1 MTAGDAQ
8 EDNAVTHPIPHPATT
23 DLKPLPVPPLDETLD
38 AYSHA
43 LGAVLHGSELEH
55 ARAVVES
62 FRTGAG
68 PRLDAQLRERAS
80 EREAAGT
87 NWLNDEWYSSYLTT
101 RSPLTLSSNVGFQ
114 LAFPAVGGA
123 AGSDSDSS
131 AGSSADLDRAVD
143 IIRRAATVHL
153 AAASD
158 DTPEDVDGRGNRITM
173 NQWFVYAGGIR
184 HPDKGEDAVVAT
196 QLGAANRDIGV
207 FVDGRLFAL
216 PVSDADGVVVSAAD
230 LRAGL
235 EKVRF
240 HEAAALDF
248 NAPSLLGSGVLA
260 DLLPAILEQGDNRA
274 TYQRLT
280 DMLFTVELQSN
291 GSATSSDAER
301 IREATF
307 GPRGAWVYKPLSY
320 LVDLDSDWVTV
331 HVEHSCQDG
340 ATLVTAVTRMQDAE
354 LPAGASVDAK
364 PAELTWELDATTT
377 QQITSHLET
386 FKAQAGN
393 LRTDIVTVPHNIP
406 ADLPFKLSRDASAQL
421 TMTIAQQLTYGHVRA
436 VYEAVD
442 MREFR
447 AGRTE
452 CLRAATPEAVAFAEK
467 LIDGTASPDD
477 LTSALDAHR
486 GWVKRCKSG
495 NGVDRHI
502 QMMATI
508 DDSPSSDPFFTDRA
522 ATAARRDF
530 LSTTSIGGAD
540 QIVRYCFAPTLPEGF
555 GISYTP
561 LPDDAEFCISWST
574 STAEQPERFRANLGK
589 AAALFWEFCEEL
601 R

>member
-1 MTAGDAQ
+1 MAP
-8 EDNAVTHPIPHPATT
+8 PIPHPATT

-43 LGAVLHGSELEH
+43 LKAVLHGSELEH

-68 PRLDAQLRERAS
+68 PRLDAQLRERAA

-101 RSPLTLSSNVGFQ
+101 RSPLTLASNVGFQ
-114 LAFPAVGGA
+114 LAFPGA
-123 AGSDSDSS
+123 DGMS
-131 AGSSADLDRAVD
+131 GLDRAVD

-153 AAASD
+153 AAASG

-184 HPDKGEDAVVAT
+184 QPDKGEDAVVAT
-196 QLGAANRDIGV
+196 QLGAANREIGV

-216 PVSDADGVVVSAAD
+216 PVSDADGVVVSAAA

-235 EKVRF
+235 EKVRSQ
-240 HEAAALDF
+240 EAAALDF

-260 DLLPAILEQGDNRA
+260 DLLPAILKQGDNRA

-291 GSATSSDAER
+291 GPATSSDAER

-307 GPRGAWVYKPLSY
+307 APRGAWVYKPLSY

-354 LPAGASVDAK
+354 LPAGTSIDAE
-364 PAELTWELDATTT
+364 PAELTWELDDTTT
-377 QQITSHLET
+377 QQITTHLET
-386 FKAQAGN
+386 FKAQVGT
-393 LRTDIVTVPHNIP
+393 LRTDIVTVPHDIP

-467 LIDGTASPDD
+467 LIDGTALPDD
-477 LTSALDAHR
+477 LRSALDAHR
-486 GWVKRCKSG
+486 AWVKRCKSG

-508 DDSPSSDPFFTDRA
+508 DDPASSDPFFTDRA

-530 LSTTSIGGAD
+530 LSTTSIGGAN
-540 QIVRYCFAPTLPEGF
+540 QVVRYCFAPTLPEGF

-561 LPDDAEFCISWST
+561 LPEHTEFCISWNT
-574 STAEQPERFRANLGK
+574 TTAEQPEKFRANLGK
-589 AAALFWEFCEEL
+589 AAARFWEFCEEL
-601 R
+601 S

>member
-8 EDNAVTHPIPHPATT
+8 EDNAVAPPIPHPATT

-43 LGAVLHGSELEH
+43 LKAVLHGSELEH

-101 RSPLTLSSNVGFQ
+101 RSPLTLASNVGFQ
-114 LAFPAVGGA
+114 LAFPGA
-123 AGSDSDSS
+123 DGMS
-131 AGSSADLDRAVD
+131 GLDRAVD

-153 AAASD
+153 AAASG
-158 DTPEDVDGRGNRITM
+158 DTAEDVDGRGNRITM

-184 HPDKGEDAVVAT
+184 QPDKGEDAVVAT
-196 QLGAANRDIGV
+196 QLGAANREIGV

-216 PVSDADGVVVSAAD
+216 PVSDADGVVVSAAA

-235 EKVRF
+235 EKVRT
-240 HEAAALDF
+240 HEAAAVDF

-260 DLLPAILEQGDNRA
+260 DLLPAILNQGDNRA

-291 GSATSSDAER
+291 GPATSSDAER

-307 GPRGAWVYKPLSY
+307 APRGAWVYKPLSY

-354 LPAGASVDAK
+354 LPAGTSIDAE
-364 PAELTWELDATTT
+364 PAELTWELDDTTT
-377 QQITSHLET
+377 QQITTHLET
-386 FKAQAGN
+386 FKAQAGT
-393 LRTDIVTVPHNIP
+393 LRTDIVTVPHDIP

-477 LTSALDAHR
+477 LRSALDAHR
-486 GWVKRCKSG
+486 AWVKRCKSG

-508 DDSPSSDPFFTDRA
+508 DDPASSDPFFTDRA

-530 LSTTSIGGAD
+530 LSTTSIGGAN

-561 LPDDAEFCISWST
+561 LPEDAEFCISWNT
-574 STAEQPERFRANLGK
+574 TTAEQPEKFRANLGK

-601 R
+601 S

>member
-1 MTAGDAQ
+1 MAP
-8 EDNAVTHPIPHPATT
+8 PIPHPATT

-43 LGAVLHGSELEH
+43 LKAVLHDSELEH

-68 PRLDAQLRERAS
+68 PRLDAQLRERAA

-101 RSPLTLSSNVGFQ
+101 RSPLTLASNVGFQ
-114 LAFPAVGGA
+114 LAFPGA
-123 AGSDSDSS
+123 DGMS
-131 AGSSADLDRAVD
+131 GLDRAVD

-153 AAASD
+153 AAASG

-184 HPDKGEDAVVAT
+184 QPDKGEDAVVAT
-196 QLGAANRDIGV
+196 QLGAANREIGV

-216 PVSDADGVVVSAAD
+216 PVSDADGVVVSAAA

-235 EKVRF
+235 EKVRSQ
-240 HEAAALDF
+240 EAAALDF

-260 DLLPAILEQGDNRA
+260 DLLPAILKQGDNRA

-291 GSATSSDAER
+291 GPATSSDAER

-307 GPRGAWVYKPLSY
+307 APRGAWVYKPLSY

-354 LPAGASVDAK
+354 LPAGTSIDAE
-364 PAELTWELDATTT
+364 PAELTWELDDTTT
-377 QQITSHLET
+377 QQITTHLET
-386 FKAQAGN
+386 FKAQVGT
-393 LRTDIVTVPHNIP
+393 LRTDIVTVPHDIP

-467 LIDGTASPDD
+467 LIDGTALPDD
-477 LTSALDAHR
+477 LRSALDAHR
-486 GWVKRCKSG
+486 AWVKRCKSG

-508 DDSPSSDPFFTDRA
+508 DDPASSDPFFTDRA

-530 LSTTSIGGAD
+530 LSTTSIGGAN
-540 QIVRYCFAPTLPEGF
+540 QVVRYCFAPTLPEGF

-561 LPDDAEFCISWST
+561 LPEHTEFCISWNT
-574 STAEQPERFRANLGK
+574 TTAEQPEKFRANLGK
-589 AAALFWEFCEEL
+589 AAARFWEFCEEL
-601 R
+601 S

>member
-1 MTAGDAQ
+1 MAP
-8 EDNAVTHPIPHPATT
+8 PIPHPATT

-43 LGAVLHGSELEH
+43 LKAVLHDSELEH

-68 PRLDAQLRERAS
+68 PRLDAQLRERAA

-101 RSPLTLSSNVGFQ
+101 RSPLTLASNVGFQ
-114 LAFPAVGGA
+114 LAFPGA
-123 AGSDSDSS
+123 DGMS
-131 AGSSADLDRAVD
+131 GLDRAVD

-153 AAASD
+153 AAASG

-184 HPDKGEDAVVAT
+184 QPDKGEDAVVAT
-196 QLGAANRDIGV
+196 QLGAANREIGV

-216 PVSDADGVVVSAAD
+216 PVSDADGVVVSAAA

-235 EKVRF
+235 EKVRSQ
-240 HEAAALDF
+240 EAAALDF

-260 DLLPAILEQGDNRA
+260 DLLPAILKQGDNRA

-291 GSATSSDAER
+291 GPATSSDAER

-307 GPRGAWVYKPLSY
+307 APRGAWVYKPLSY

-354 LPAGASVDAK
+354 LPAGTSIDAE
-364 PAELTWELDATTT
+364 PAELTWELDDTTT
-377 QQITSHLET
+377 QQITTHLET
-386 FKAQAGN
+386 FKAQVGT
-393 LRTDIVTVPHNIP
+393 LRTDIVTVPHDIP

-467 LIDGTASPDD
+467 LIDGTASPND
-477 LTSALDAHR
+477 LRTALDAHR
-486 GWVKRCKSG
+486 AWVKRCKSG

-508 DDSPSSDPFFTDRA
+508 DDPASSDPFFTDRA

-530 LSTTSIGGAD
+530 LSTTSIGGAT

-561 LPDDAEFCISWST
+561 LPEDTEFCISWNTT
-574 STAEQPERFRANLGK
+574 SAEQPEKFRANLGK

-601 R
+601 S

>member
-8 EDNAVTHPIPHPATT
+8 EDNAVAHPIPHPATT

-43 LGAVLHGSELEH
+43 LKAVLHGSELEH
-55 ARAVVES
+55 ARAVAES

-101 RSPLTLSSNVGFQ
+101 RSPLTLASNVGFQ
-114 LAFPAVGGA
+114 LAFPGA
-123 AGSDSDSS
+123 DGMS
-131 AGSSADLDRAVD
+131 GLDRAVD

-158 DTPEDVDGRGNRITM
+158 DTAEDVDGRGNRITM

-184 HPDKGEDAVVAT
+184 QPDKGEDAVVAT
-196 QLGAANRDIGV
+196 RLDAANREIGV
-207 FVDGRLFAL
+207 FVHGRLFAL
-216 PVSDADGVVVSAAD
+216 PVSDPDGVVVSAAA

-235 EKVRF
+235 EKVRSQ
-240 HEAAALDF
+240 EAAALDF

-291 GSATSSDAER
+291 GPATSSDAER

-307 GPRGAWVYKPLSY
+307 APRGAWVYKPLSY

-354 LPAGASVDAK
+354 LPAGASIDAE
-364 PAELTWELDATTT
+364 PAELTWERDDTTT
-377 QQITSHLET
+377 QQITTHLEA
-386 FKAQAGN
+386 FKAQVGT
-393 LRTDIVTVPHNIP
+393 LRTDIVTVPHDIP

-467 LIDGTASPDD
+467 LIDGTALPDD
-477 LTSALDAHR
+477 LRSALDAHR
-486 GWVKRCKSG
+486 VWVKRCKSG

-508 DDSPSSDPFFTDRA
+508 DDPASSDPFFTDRA

-530 LSTTSIGGAD
+530 LSTTSIGGAN
-540 QIVRYCFAPTLPEGF
+540 QVVRYCFAPTLPEGF

-561 LPDDAEFCISWST
+561 LPEHTEFCISWNT
-574 STAEQPERFRANLGK
+574 TTAEQPEKFRANLGK
-589 AAALFWEFCEEL
+589 AAARFWEFCEEL
-601 R
+601 S

>member
-1 MTAGDAQ
+1 MAP
-8 EDNAVTHPIPHPATT
+8 PIPHPATT

-43 LGAVLHGSELEH
+43 LKAVLHDSELEH

-68 PRLDAQLRERAS
+68 PRLDAQLRERAA

-101 RSPLTLSSNVGFQ
+101 RSPLTLASNVGFQ
-114 LAFPAVGGA
+114 LAFPGA
-123 AGSDSDSS
+123 DGMS
-131 AGSSADLDRAVD
+131 GLDRAVD

-153 AAASD
+153 AAAAG

-184 HPDKGEDAVVAT
+184 QPDKGEDAVVAT
-196 QLGAANRDIGV
+196 QLGAANREIGV

-216 PVSDADGVVVSAAD
+216 PVSDADGVVVSAAA

-235 EKVRF
+235 EKVRSQ
-240 HEAAALDF
+240 EAAALDF

-260 DLLPAILEQGDNRA
+260 DLLPAILKQGDNRA

-291 GSATSSDAER
+291 GPATSSDAER

-307 GPRGAWVYKPLSY
+307 APRGAWVYKPLSY

-354 LPAGASVDAK
+354 LPAGTSIDAE
-364 PAELTWELDATTT
+364 PAELTWELDDTTT
-377 QQITSHLET
+377 QQITTHLET
-386 FKAQAGN
+386 FKAQVGT
-393 LRTDIVTVPHNIP
+393 LRTDIVTVPHDIP

-467 LIDGTASPDD
+467 LIDGTASPND
-477 LTSALDAHR
+477 LRTALDAHR
-486 GWVKRCKSG
+486 AWVKRCKSG

-508 DDSPSSDPFFTDRA
+508 DDPASSDPFFTDRA

-530 LSTTSIGGAD
+530 LSTTSIGGAT

-561 LPDDAEFCISWST
+561 LPEDTEFCISWNTT
-574 STAEQPERFRANLGK
+574 SAEQPEKFRANLGK

-601 R
+601 S

>member
-1 MTAGDAQ
+1 MAP
-8 EDNAVTHPIPHPATT
+8 PIPHPATT

-43 LGAVLHGSELEH
+43 LKAVLHDSELEH

-68 PRLDAQLRERAS
+68 PRLDAQLRERAA

-101 RSPLTLSSNVGFQ
+101 RSPLTLASNVGFQ
-114 LAFPAVGGA
+114 LAFPGA
-123 AGSDSDSS
+123 DGMS
-131 AGSSADLDRAVD
+131 GLDRAVD

-153 AAASD
+153 AAASG

-184 HPDKGEDAVVAT
+184 QPDKGEDAVVAT
-196 QLGAANRDIGV
+196 QLGAANREIGV

-216 PVSDADGVVVSAAD
+216 PVSDADGVVVSAAA

-235 EKVRF
+235 EKVRSQ
-240 HEAAALDF
+240 EAAALDF

-260 DLLPAILEQGDNRA
+260 DLLPAILKQGDNRA

-291 GSATSSDAER
+291 GPATSSDAER

-307 GPRGAWVYKPLSY
+307 APRGAWVYKPLSY

-354 LPAGASVDAK
+354 LPAGTSIDAE
-364 PAELTWELDATTT
+364 PAELTWELDDTTT
-377 QQITSHLET
+377 QQITTHLET
-386 FKAQAGN
+386 FKAQVGT
-393 LRTDIVTVPHNIP
+393 LRTDIVTVPHDIP

-467 LIDGTASPDD
+467 LIDGTALPDD
-477 LTSALDAHR
+477 LRSALDAHR
-486 GWVKRCKSG
+486 AWVKRCKSG

-508 DDSPSSDPFFTDRA
+508 DDPASSDPFFTDRA

-530 LSTTSIGGAD
+530 LSTTSIGGAN
-540 QIVRYCFAPTLPEGF
+540 QVVRYCFAPTLPEGF

-561 LPDDAEFCISWST
+561 LPEHTEFCISWNT
-574 STAEQPERFRANLGK
+574 TTAEQPEKFRANLGK

-601 R
+601 S

>member
-1 MTAGDAQ
+1 MAP
-8 EDNAVTHPIPHPATT
+8 PIPHPATT
-23 DLKPLPVPPLDETLD
+23 DLKPLPVPPLDETLN

-43 LGAVLHGSELEH
+43 LEAVLHGSELEH

-68 PRLDAQLRERAS
+68 PRLDAQLRERAA

-87 NWLNDEWYSSYLTT
+87 NWLDDEWYSSYLTT
-101 RSPLTLSSNVGFQ
+101 RSPLTLASNVGFQ
-114 LAFPAVGGA
+114 LAFPGA
-123 AGSDSDSS
+123 DDMSG
-131 AGSSADLDRAVD
+131 LDRAVD

-153 AAASD
+153 AAASG
-158 DTPEDVDGRGNRITM
+158 DTPEDVDSRGNRITM

-184 HPDKGEDAVVAT
+184 QPEEGEDAVVAT
-196 QLGAANRDIGV
+196 QLGAANREIGV

-216 PVSDADGVVVSAAD
+216 PVSDADGVVVSAAA
-230 LRAGL
+230 LRASL
-235 EKVRF
+235 EKVRT

-260 DLLPAILEQGDNRA
+260 DLLPAILEKGDNRA

-307 GPRGAWVYKPLSY
+307 APRGAWVYKPLSY

-354 LPAGASVDAK
+354 LPAGASVK
-364 PAELTWELDATTT
+364 AEPEELLWELDDTTT
-377 QQITSHLET
+377 QQITTHLET
-386 FKAQAGN
+386 FKAQAGT
-393 LRTDIVTVPHNIP
+393 LRTDIVTVPHDIP
-406 ADLPFKLSRDASAQL
+406 EDLPFKLSRDASAQL
-421 TMTIAQQLTYGHVRA
+421 TMTIAQELTYGHVRA

-467 LIDGTASPDD
+467 LIDGTASPGD
-477 LTSALDAHR
+477 LRSALDAHR
-486 GWVKRCKSG
+486 AWVKRCKSG

-508 DDSPSSDPFFTDRA
+508 DDPGSSDPFFTDRA

-530 LSTTSIGGAD
+530 LSTTSIGGAN
-540 QIVRYCFAPTLPEGF
+540 QVVRYCFAPTLPEGF

-561 LPDDAEFCISWST
+561 LPEDTEFCISWNTT
-574 STAEQPERFRANLGK
+574 STEQPEKFRANLGK

-601 R
+601 S

>member
-1 MTAGDAQ
+1 MA
-8 EDNAVTHPIPHPATT
+8 HPIPHPATT

-43 LGAVLHGSELEH
+43 LKAVLHGSELEH

-68 PRLDAQLRERAS
+68 PHLDAQLRERAS

-101 RSPLTLSSNVGFQ
+101 RSPLTLASNVGFQ
-114 LAFPAVGGA
+114 LAFPGA
-123 AGSDSDSS
+123 DGMS
-131 AGSSADLDRAVD
+131 GLDRAVD

-153 AAASD
+153 AAASG

-184 HPDKGEDAVVAT
+184 QPDKGEDAVVAT
-196 QLGAANRDIGV
+196 QLGAANREIGV

-216 PVSDADGVVVSAAD
+216 PVSDADGVVVSAAA

-235 EKVRF
+235 EKVRSQ
-240 HEAAALDF
+240 EAAALDF

-260 DLLPAILEQGDNRA
+260 DLLPAILKQGDNRA

-291 GSATSSDAER
+291 GPATSSDAER

-307 GPRGAWVYKPLSY
+307 APRGAWVYKPLSY

-354 LPAGASVDAK
+354 LPAGASVEAE
-364 PAELTWELDATTT
+364 PEELTWELDDTTT
-377 QQITSHLET
+377 QQITTHLET
-386 FKAQAGN
+386 FKAQAGT
-393 LRTDIVTVPHNIP
+393 LRTDIVTVPHDIP
-406 ADLPFKLSRDASAQL
+406 EDLPFKLSRDASAQL

-442 MREFR
+442 MREYR

-467 LIDGTASPDD
+467 LIDGTASPND
-477 LTSALDAHR
+477 LRTALDAHR
-486 GWVKRCKSG
+486 AWVKRCKSG

-508 DDSPSSDPFFTDRA
+508 DDSGSSDPFFADRA

-530 LSTTSIGGAD
+530 LSTTSIGGAN

-561 LPDDAEFCISWST
+561 LPKDTEFCISWNTT
-574 STAEQPERFRANLGK
+574 SAEQPEKFRANLGK

-601 R
+601 S